1 MDRSASLRV
10 RKGGKIFS
18 KTEQEIEEWL
28 DFHQDWFEEYFMRKG
43 GSTTLVHRWNDARK
57 AERLFPLKRVT
68 ADLNNDKQDDI
79 MRSAANARPR
89 SGSRQYLR
97 QDFAKARSKTVFHTW
112 APSTS
117 DTEDYPDDSDR
128 PVSPRELSVEGRNS
142 RKHFRRASTVPPPS
156 PGMTLS
162 ALLEPQVR
170 LPHNKNYVT
179 HERKLFLRST
189 NERDFFLAIV
199 KDISHDLDLS
209 SLCDNIE
216 TNVSI
221 LVDAEKSVV
230 LLLEGPKG
238 KEQLVQKSRSGE
250 IQGGSSENERGPTFP
265 PNVGYFSQ
273 VIETGKA
280 LRLHGQ
286 LEELAQQDELE
297 KLVGTPRI
305 GSLLLLPVTN
315 SENDILGVAVV
326 VNKTNGTMFTKDN
339 EKLLVTYLTFCGI
352 GISNAQ
358 VFDNYRKE
366 FDRNRKLLEV
376 THDLFEEQTSLDNVV
391 QKIMQRAQS
400 LLKCE
405 RCSVLL
411 VNEQGPDK
419 VTFSKVFDMTNS
431 LCNGHSNP
439 ICHTGDAKLTNG
451 IVEHVAMTGENVNV
465 IDAETD
471 TRFNID
477 HSSGFRTKSILC
489 LPIRDNNTKIIG
501 VAQILNRTDG
511 FPFDEHDERLFEAFT
526 LFCGL
531 GINNTLMFNEVSK
544 AMATQKVALEVL
556 SYHASASQ
564 QEVEVLKSAKVPDK
578 RSLRL
583 SKFDFDDFSLK
594 ADEMTKAS
602 LRIFLD
608 MGLIQRFKMDYE
620 VLCRWLLTV
629 RRNYRPV
636 AYHNYRHAF
645 NVMQV
650 MYTVLKTTN
659 LVLTDLE
666 QLSLL
671 VACLCHDLDHRG
683 TNNAFQEK
691 SQSPLSKLYGSKATM
706 EYHHFNHAVV
716 ILSSQGHNIFSGLSS
731 QEYSE
736 VMNILK
742 HAILST
748 DLTTH
753 FKVRDQFFTLVDSKS
768 DWIVPQNRELLRSML
783 MTACDVAASTKTW
796 KTQQKIAELVTSEF
810 FDQGDKERTELNIE
824 PATMFDRRQKD
835 QLPEMQ
841 MGFIDGVCFP
851 LYQAL
856 CNVSSKFQPMLD
868 GVISN
873 RNKWAELGRRRKTSI
888 TR

>member
-28 DFHQDWFEEYFMRKG
+28 DFHQDWFEEYFLRKG
-43 GSTTLVHRWNDARK
+43 GSSTLVHRWNDAVK
-57 AERLFPLKRVT
+57 ADSLFPRKRVT
-68 ADLNNDKQDDI
+68 SDQNDRQEESI
-79 MRSAANARPR
+79 RSANARPR

-117 DTEDYPDDSDR
+117 DTEDGYTDDSDR

-162 ALLEPQVR
+162 ALLEPQVQ
-170 LPHNKNYVT
+170 LPHKTYIT
-179 HERKLFLRST
+179 HETKMFLRST

-199 KDISHDLDLS
+199 KDISHDLDLT
-209 SLCDNIE
+209 SLCDKIE
-216 TNVSI
+216 KNVNI
-221 LVDAEKSVV
+221 LVDAERTAV

-238 KEQLVQKSRSGE
+238 KEQLVHKSRSVDS
-250 IQGGSSENERGPTFP
+250 QGGSSSDSERGPVISP
-265 PNVGYFSQ
+265 IVGNFAQ

-286 LEELAQQDELE
+286 LEELAQQEELE
-297 KLVGTPRI
+297 QLLGCPI

-352 GISNAQ
+352 GITNAQ

-366 FDRNRKLLEV
+366 YDRNRKLLEV
-376 THDLFEEQTSLDNVV
+376 THHLFEEQTSLDNVV

-411 VNEQGPDK
+411 VKEQGSDK

-431 LCNGHSNP
+431 ICNGHSNA
-439 ICHTGDAKLTNG
+439 ICYTGDAKLTNG

-465 IDAETD
+465 TDAETD

-477 HSSGFRTKSILC
+477 RTSGFRTKSILC

-501 VAQILNRTDG
+501 VAQILNRADG

-556 SYHASASQ
+556 SYHASATQ
-564 QEVEVLKSAKVPDK
+564 QEVESLKSAKVPDK
-578 RSLRL
+578 RSLRI
-583 SKFDFDDFSLK
+583 SRFDFDDFSLK
-594 ADEMTKAS
+594 SDEMTKAS

-629 RRNYRPV
+629 RKNYRPV

-650 MYTVLKTTN
+650 MYTVLQTAN

-666 QLSLL
+666 KLSLL

-691 SQSPLSKLYGSKATM
+691 SQSPLAKLYGSKATM

-716 ILSSQGHNIFSGLSS
+716 ILSSQGHNIFSSLSS

-753 FKVRDQFFTLVDSKS
+753 FKVRDQFFKLVDSKA
-768 DWIVPQNRELLRSML
+768 DWIISQNRELLRSML

-810 FDQGDKERTELNIE
+810 FDQGDKERKELNIE
-824 PATMFDRRQKD
+824 PAVSTVVNTYM
-835 QLPEMQ
+835 
-841 MGFIDGVCFP
+841 
-851 LYQAL
+851 LY
-856 CNVSSKFQPMLD
+856 K
-868 GVISN
+868 
-873 RNKWAELGRRRKTSI
+873 
-888 TR
+888 